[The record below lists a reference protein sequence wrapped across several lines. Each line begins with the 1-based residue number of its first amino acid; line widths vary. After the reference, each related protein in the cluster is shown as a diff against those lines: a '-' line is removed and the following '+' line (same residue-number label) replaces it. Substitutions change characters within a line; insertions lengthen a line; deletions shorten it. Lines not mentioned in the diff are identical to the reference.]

1 MAKSIIEEL
10 QLLVISSRHERLRI
24 IMCQALRFGVAGV
37 MAVAIHYG
45 VYIVLRQW
53 TTDTIAYAVG
63 YGVSFVCNFLLT
75 CVFTFHKR
83 ANIYRGIGF
92 CIAHGINFCLQ
103 IGLFKLFLWLGVEAD
118 IAPMPVFCIAVP
130 VNFLLVRYVFKK

>member
-1 MAKSIIEEL
+1 MVQKKP
-10 QLLVISSRHERLRI
+10 LLANSFHGERWKI
-24 IMCQALRFGVAGV
+24 VVCQALRFSITGV
-37 MAVAIHYG
+37 MALAIHYG
-45 VYIVLRQW
+45 VYMILRQW
-53 TTDTIAYAVG
+53 TTTTIAYAIG

-83 ANIYRGIGF
+83 ANMYRGIGF
-92 CIAHGINFCLQ
+92 CVAHGINFCLQ